1 MSLEGVLGAVGTVAV
16 GGEGVPSQ
24 RARWEQDLQ
33 REENGVLA
41 SWVSDFTSPGL
52 SFPVCP

>member
-1 MSLEGVLGAVGTVAV
+1 MSLEGMSGAVGTVAV
-16 GGEGVPSQ
+16 GGKGDPSQ
-24 RARWEQDLQ
+24 RVRWEQALQ

>member
-1 MSLEGVLGAVGTVAV
+1 MSLEGVSGAVGTVAV
-16 GGEGVPSQ
+16 GGEGDPSQ
-24 RARWEQDLQ
+24 CARWEQDLQ
-33 REENGVLA
+33 REGNGVLA